1 MLYAMIA
8 KDAPGA
14 LQKRLDTRPV
24 HLDHLNS
31 LGKKLVFAGALLNA
45 EDVPNSPMY
54 DTSEA
59 LEDPQA
65 KHLQLTASAMHPVM
79 GSFRTVRSPV
89 SFDGVRSLEVRP
101 PPTLDEHGEEIRR
114 ELAAKRNARTGASA

>member
-8 KDAPGA
+8 KDVPDA

-45 EDVPNSPMY
+45 EEQPEGSIVVFQAE
-54 DTSEA
+54 TLEEA
-59 LEDPQA
+59 QAMADADPFVA
-65 KHLQLTASAMHPVM
+65 AGVFASY
-79 GSFRTVRSPV
+79 
-89 SFDGVRSLEVRP
+89 EV
-101 PPTLDEHGEEIRR
+101 
-114 ELAAKRNARTGASA
+114 KRWRVAINTTGAEL